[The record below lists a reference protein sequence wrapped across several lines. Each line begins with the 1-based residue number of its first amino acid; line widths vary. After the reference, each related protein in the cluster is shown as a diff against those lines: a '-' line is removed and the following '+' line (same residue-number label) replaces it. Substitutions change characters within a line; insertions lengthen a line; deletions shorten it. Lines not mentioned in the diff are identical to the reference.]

1 MRLNLLSACCARQVR
16 DQFFALV
23 DNMFKRLCERSQD
36 PGDQLTGF
44 YWNSLSD
51 VPPSQLFNMDE
62 MGSDTNKSRKKKA
75 ARKESATDLRKRA
88 QLFEETW
95 GDNNPFHVTVCLTTC
110 ANGTTCTPPFLIHS
124 NPNCTTQQP
133 RLTKKCVQPAHAHTC
148 SSYSATTTNRT

>member
-44 YWNSLSD
+44 NWNSLSD

-62 MGSDTNKSRKKKA
+62 MGSVLIPTRAARRKRRAKKA
-75 ARKESATDLRKRA
+75 LLTYANELNYLRRP
-88 QLFEETW
+88 
-95 GDNNPFHVTVCLTTC
+95 G
-110 ANGTTCTPPFLIHS
+110 
-124 NPNCTTQQP
+124 
-133 RLTKKCVQPAHAHTC
+133 
-148 SSYSATTTNRT
+148 ATTTPST